1 MAKSEVNV
9 GLLGWG
15 TVGTSVSKIL
25 LNHQEQIFQTA
36 GVRLNLTKVVKR
48 TLPAHREGINLPEN
62 CLSTNPAEVIE
73 NPQIDIVVE
82 LIGGI
87 DQAHQ
92 LITQAIRNGKH
103 VVTANK
109 ALLAERG
116 VELFQL
122 ADKHGVGLGFE
133 ASTAGGIPII
143 KALTDSFPGNQIQA
157 IYGIVNGTCNYILTQ
172 MHEQMTSFD
181 AALSAAQDKGYAES
195 DPTLDIEGIDAA
207 HKLAILSSLAY
218 NAHLPFERVHVE
230 GITRITDREIQHA
243 QEFGYVIKLLAITKK
258 TTRGIEARVHPTLIP
273 EKSILA
279 NVSDAFNAGCVVGD
293 AVGPTLFYGRG
304 AGGMPTASAVVADI
318 VGAGRSASTGVVN
331 PLPKGWITNESAQGV
346 VSSIAEIETR
356 YYLHLIVRD
365 RPGVLAKIG
374 QVLGQ
379 CNIGIAAVIQ
389 KESHGTDTA
398 SLVIITHQALENNMI
413 QARQLINQ
421 LEVVSGDS
429 ILIRIEELDFAKT

>member
-25 LNHQEQIFQTA
+25 LNHQEQIFQNS

-48 TLPAHREGINLPEN
+48 TLPAHREGVNLPEN
-62 CLSTNPAEVIE
+62 CLTTNPAEVIE
-73 NPQIDIVVE
+73 NPQIDIIVE

-87 DQAHQ
+87 DQAYQ
-92 LITQAIRNGKH
+92 LIIQAIRNGKH

-116 VELFQL
+116 IELFQL

-143 KALTDSFPGNQIQA
+143 KALTDSFSGNQIQA
-157 IYGIVNGTCNYILTQ
+157 VYGIVNGTCNYILTQ
-172 MHEQMTSFD
+172 MHEQMTSFEI
-181 AALSAAQDKGYAES
+181 ALSAAQEKGYAES

-218 NAHLPFERVHVE
+218 NVYLPFERIHVE
-230 GITRITDREIQHA
+230 GITQITDREIQYAH
-243 QEFGYVIKLLAITKK
+243 EFGYVIKLLAITKK
-258 TTRGIEARVHPTLIP
+258 TASGIEARVHPTLIP

-279 NVSDAFNAGCVVGD
+279 NVSDAFNAVCVVGD

-318 VGAGRSASTGVVN
+318 VEAGRSASTGVVN
-331 PLPKGWITNESAQGV
+331 SLPKGWIANELVQGV
-346 VSSIAEIETR
+346 VSSIAEVETR

-365 RPGVLAKIG
+365 RPGVLAQIG
-374 QVLGQ
+374 KVLGQ
-379 CNIGIAAVIQ
+379 CDIGIAAVIQ
-389 KESHGTDTA
+389 KDSHGADTV
-398 SLVIITHQALENNMI
+398 SLVIITHQALEKNMI

-421 LEVVSGDS
+421 LEIVSGDS
-429 ILIRIEELDFAKT
+429 ILIRIEELDFAST